1 MNREVNFLRFSAI
14 FLMMLVHVPYLADY
28 VRPGLESATSV
39 FVIALQYGLGRI
51 SAPLIGLVS
60 GYFCVAMLASRGPVG
75 FVERKVQT
83 LLVPLLFWTIADI
96 LILMLVWVAT
106 GGDYYRQIWSTTP
119 AEAIGLFEQP
129 VNYPLYY
136 LADLFKCCLVFVGVS
151 LAARALG
158 LAGRSYAAMLVGCGV
173 AVFLAITYVTV
184 FLPESPFAAKETGLR
199 LAFRPDLALFFFLG
213 AALAA
218 EGKTMADLFGFFR
231 RRVGAAGVAGLLGL
245 TVLLAL
251 LSVEVST
258 RLGDAS
264 VSSIALD
271 VVKRFVGAGFLLAL
285 VAWLSERGLVASVT
299 NRLSFRMFCTHVIFY
314 QVFITSGFRPNTDL
328 RAVVFLLAYPV
339 AATALA
345 WLSLELQV
353 RIAGAMRPGRLR
365 RVIEGIP

>member
-28 VRPGLESATSV
+28 VRPGLSWRPPSSSSRCST
-39 FVIALQYGLGRI
+39 GLGRI

-151 LAARALG
+151 LAAAGARVGRAELRRD
-158 LAGRSYAAMLVGCGV
+158 AGRMRRGGVSGDNLCDCFSAGIAVCGEG
-173 AVFLAITYVTV
+173 A
-184 FLPESPFAAKETGLR
+184 GLR

-285 VAWLSERGLVASVT
+285 VAWMSERGLVASVT